1 MKNNE
6 PGYSDTLMIL
16 IIPIIMLFCFISKN
30 YGWGIFWLFVELG
43 FISKFFN
50 KNQTQCINSPNPETM
65 HDITNIIRTYN
76 YNRLKLKSKII
87 NLVRKNKITEAIDF
101 IKAET
106 TISDAQEYIDS
117 LKTSI
122 DDEELKINK
131 ALEIMR
137 VPLEPIN
144 LSSKHSTYEDY
155 ISSKMGLKIQSNINY
170 KIEFD
175 NLAVENILNYSLEQ
189 IDNFDFETFKKYKS
203 FDLSTPKEG
212 SEDFEI
218 WEELKNEFF
227 AEQANH
233 NSKIDTLKE
242 AYNSKNAQ
250 TISKYIEKILNYS
263 KYPKFMQKNFDV
275 LYNADN
281 KTFLVDIQLPF
292 KDVLPRIK
300 ETTYNKTKKDFAHK
314 YYSEKELNALYE
326 ELLYKII
333 LRTIF
338 EIFSTDNGGF
348 IESVVLNGIVEYID
362 KTDGHNKSSCIA
374 SIQTNKDEFMS
385 LNLKNVDVKAC
396 FKKLKGIIA
405 PIDKGMIAIKP
416 IMQLNKDDKRFIDAY
431 GVMENINEGT
441 NLASMDWQ
449 DFENLIREIFEKEF
463 SKNGGEVKV
472 TQSSRDGGVDAIA
485 FDPDPILGGKVIIQ
499 AKRYTN
505 VVGVSAVR
513 DLYGTLINEGANKGI
528 LITTSDYGPDAF
540 NFSKDKPITLLNG
553 NNLLHLMNKYGHKAY
568 IDLKEAKDNLNY
580 RT

>member
-1 MKNNE
+1 MNNKKLGGFE
-6 PGYSDTLMIL
+6 KFLGYFIAPLS
-16 IIPIIMLFCFISKN
+16 IMFCFSSN
-30 YGWGIFWLFVELG
+30 NFGWEIFWIIVELS
-43 FISKFFN
+43 FLIQLIPS
-50 KNQTQCINSPNPETM
+50 NQTQCINSPNPEMM

-87 NLVRKNKITEAIDF
+87 NLVRTNKIAEAIDF

-106 TISDAQEYIDS
+106 TISDPQEYIDS

-131 ALEIMR
+131 ALELMR
-137 VPLEPIN
+137 VLKEPIN

-155 ISSKMGLKIQSNINY
+155 ISSKMGFKIQSNIGY
-170 KIEFD
+170 KTEF
-175 NLAVENILNYSLEQ
+175 NKLALENILNYSLEQ
-189 IDNFDFETFKKYKS
+189 IDNFDFDTFKNYKS
-203 FDLSTPKEG
+203 FDLSKPPEG

-227 AEQANH
+227 NEQASH
-233 NSKIDTLKE
+233 NAKIQTLKE
-242 AYNSKNAQ
+242 AYKSKSTQA
-250 TISKYIEKILNYS
+250 ISKYIEKILNYS

-281 KTFLVDIQLPF
+281 KTLLVDIQLPF
-292 KDVLPRIK
+292 KDVLPQIK
-300 ETTYNKTKKDFAHK
+300 ETTYNKTKKDFTHK
-314 YYSEKELNALYE
+314 YYSEKELNVLYE

-333 LRTIF
+333 LRTIY
-338 EIFSTDNGGF
+338 EIFLTDNGDF

-374 SIQTNKDEFMS
+374 SIQTNKDEFMN

-396 FKKLKGIIA
+396 YKKLKGIIA

-416 IMQLNKDDKRFIDAY
+416 IMQLNKYDRRFIDAY
-431 GVMENINEGT
+431 GVMENVNEGT

-505 VVGVSAVR
+505 IVGVSAVR

-568 IDLKEAKDNLNY
+568 IDLKEAKD
-580 RT
+580 RMSKT